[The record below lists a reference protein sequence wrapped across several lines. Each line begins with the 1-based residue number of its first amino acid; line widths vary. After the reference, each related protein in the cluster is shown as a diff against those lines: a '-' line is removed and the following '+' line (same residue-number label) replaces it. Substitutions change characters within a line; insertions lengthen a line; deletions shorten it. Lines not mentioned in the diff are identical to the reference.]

1 MNKIADIRKEYMM
14 QTLLEADLE
23 ENPLSQFDKWWQQA
37 VDSHI
42 DEVNAMTLATINRS
56 GNPTARI
63 VLLKGYSD
71 EGFVFFTNYES
82 EKAQNIEHHPF
93 GSLVFFWKEIERQIR
108 IEGPIKKISEK
119 DSDIYFNSRPPLS
132 KMGAWSSPQSKEIN
146 SRDELEMNF
155 MKTTERFI
163 GKEIPRPNFW
173 GGYVVVPDKMEFW
186 QGRPNRLH
194 DRIVYSRNENNW
206 QRKRLAP

>member
-1 MNKIADIRKEYMM
+1 MNKITDIRKEYMM